1 MTASQ
6 SDPLENVLETAI
18 EEGDD
23 GEVSIGDLLDMFGQ
37 RSFGPIITL
46 LGLLVVLPPLGGIP
60 GLPAIVGFVILLFSL
75 QILFGASHIWMPSFI
90 QNQSIETE
98 KLEQAEDRVRP
109 WLKRVDRMITERLS
123 WATGKT
129 ATYLAAIAVS
139 VLAILMIPLAL
150 VPFAVAAPGVAITL
164 FGLGLVARDGAV
176 MLAGF
181 AATTAALTI
190 TLLFV
195 PWGKVA
201 GWF

>member
-18 EEGDD
+18 KEGDD
-23 GEVSIGDLLDMFGQ
+23 GDVSIGDLLDMFGQ

-46 LGLLVVLPPLGGIP
+46 LGLLVVLPPIGGIP
-60 GLPAIVGFVILLFSL
+60 GLPAIVGLVILLFSL
-75 QILFGASHIWMPSFI
+75 QILFGAKHIWMPSFV
-90 QNQSIETE
+90 QDRSIETE
-98 KLEQAEDRVRP
+98 KLEQAEDRVKP

-123 WATGKT
+123 WATGTT

-139 VLAILMIPLAL
+139 VLAILMIPLEL
-150 VPFAVAAPGVAITL
+150 VPFAVAAPGIAITL

-195 PWGKVA
+195 PWDKVA